1 MSNTIVGSV
10 YQQIIDKV
18 ISASENDFEEF
29 GVDQTTLNEMRQ
41 VCAWLT
47 GNPAYRTFLS
57 AVAAAARSRTAL
69 LSPCHV
75 IFISSTR
82 STITS
87 GHVQECRLT
96 DFQGWQEKLSALK
109 VAQFPWDPQPEVP
122 RQPPTVPSN
131 VKADADLP
139 PASAPQD
146 SLNFPNVPVKTEG
159 GGYQPPLSAY
169 PQTQTANGG
178 GYGGGYEPNL
188 ASQRAA
194 NLVQQRVMQGQM
206 QHPQQQQQYNA
217 NFPNIGHQN
226 HGPVM
231 PQNGAQ
237 QQQQQQQQQRMMA
250 AQQQQQRLSQQ
261 MPQQRPP
268 PQNHM
273 YNSQT
278 DGAGD
283 AMADWNAL
291 KAARAAAL
299 QDEAGRLAADQFMRA
314 RIDAMAM
321 RQDSGLMVPLDS
333 MPKGK
338 KRKAAVR
345 VLQAEDAEA
354 SSSAPGPGRFDGD
367 DDVREEDPE
376 DAINSDLD
384 DPEDELNDGDN
395 SDDEMVDYMLCTY
408 DKVQRVKNK
417 WKCTL
422 KDGILTTNKKEYLFH
437 KANGEFEW

>member
-1 MSNTIVGSV
+1 MSNTIVGAV

-18 ISASENDFEEF
+18 IQASQNDFEEF
-29 GVDQTTLNEMRQ
+29 GVDQTTLDEMK
-41 VCAWLT
+41 
-47 GNPAYRTFLS
+47 
-57 AVAAAARSRTAL
+57 
-69 LSPCHV
+69 
-75 IFISSTR
+75 
-82 STITS
+82 
-87 GHVQECRLT
+87 
-96 DFQGWQEKLSALK
+96 QGWQDKLSALK
-109 VAQFPWDPQPEVP
+109 VAQFPWDPQPELP

-131 VKADADLP
+131 VKTDNDMP
-139 PASAPQD
+139 PVSAPQD
-146 SLNFPNVPVKTEG
+146 ALNFPNVPIKAEG
-159 GGYQPPLSAY
+159 GGYQQPLSNY
-169 PQTQTANGG
+169 PQGQTANGG
-178 GYGGGYEPNL
+178 GYTGGYDQNL
-188 ASQRAA
+188 AQQRAA
-194 NLVQQRVMQGQM
+194 SLVQQRVMQQNGM
-206 QHPQQQQQYNA
+206 QQPVMNFPNVGQQQQ
-217 NFPNIGHQN
+217 
-226 HGPVM
+226 M
-231 PQNGAQ
+231 PHMPMQGQQVQQGQRMMAPQ
-237 QQQQQQQQQRMMA
+237 QQQQQQQQQRMP
-250 AQQQQQRLSQQ
+250 QQIPQQQQHQQHQQQQRP
-261 MPQQRPP
+261 PQQG
-268 PQNHM
+268 QV
-273 YNSQT
+273 YQSQV
-278 DGAGD
+278 DGSGD

-338 KRKAAVR
+338 KRRAAVR

-354 SSSAPGPGRFDGD
+354 SPSAPGPARFDGD
-367 DDVREEDPE
+367 DDVKEEDPD